1 MAMLFVQETITAM
14 LCLQD
19 HNFKLEWKKNAK
31 TFRNNSK
38 YLILNKFLC
47 ENTVKFRYLEWLIV
61 LRLIQIN
68 DLFAEE
74 PPFLKKPPVIWIA
87 IILFEREW
95 IRKQLLAVCNWL
107 YKASYERPSAFLFL
121 KGLHTCMSRSIKSQS
136 LSPLPCPWII
146 VAEILRVYISNNWT
160 HLA

>member
-1 MAMLFVQETITAM
+1 MIAMLFVQETITAM

-19 HNFKLEWKKNAK
+19 HSFKLEWKKNAK

-74 PPFLKKPPVIWIA
+74 PPFLKKPPVI
-87 IILFEREW
+87 
-95 IRKQLLAVCNWL
+95 
-107 YKASYERPSAFLFL
+107 
-121 KGLHTCMSRSIKSQS
+121 
-136 LSPLPCPWII
+136 
-146 VAEILRVYISNNWT
+146 
-160 HLA
+160 